1 MHHFT
6 DSKQRIWQGINRGKI
21 GETENGGNR
30 HCFFLWCLPATLYSH
45 QFIMFSFL
53 YGPTKQTNGNQSD
66 LRMLV
71 LYICQAWRWF
81 TGGLIIWVNYNL
93 IVRFWQC
100 TRHSFFQRFGDNL
113 IVYSCPNRNCSHMVR
128 WHLLCTENINLWLI
142 GGKIVDFVVEFK
154 TCWAQTHRDFVFFIS
169 SSGQIWHLV
178 RVAVFLSW
186 HALFDVSCVIR
197 KAYV

>member
-1 MHHFT
+1 MESRSGGDASSWCCVCMFVHWWTSGNYSSIINLFAMHHFT

-30 HCFFLWCLPATLYSH
+30 HCFFLWCLPAILYSH

-100 TRHSFFQRFGDNL
+100 TRHYFFNGSVIIWSFIVALTVIVLIWSGD
-113 IVYSCPNRNCSHMVR
+113 ICYVQ
-128 WHLLCTENINLWLI
+128 
-142 GGKIVDFVVEFK
+142 KISICD
-154 TCWAQTHRDFVFFIS
+154 
-169 SSGQIWHLV
+169 
-178 RVAVFLSW
+178 
-186 HALFDVSCVIR
+186 
-197 KAYV
+197 